1 MSRSF
6 DFKKYKAIVDF
17 INSST
22 GEISTSISNLIS
34 GTIEMRKNSVAS
46 IVKFSTEISE
56 VVIGRIKTTIGSEE
70 YVSDSDI
77 SIDVTNNGEV
87 VFSSEYEYH
96 ETSMLPK
103 ILPLAAINMIAAYYI
118 RKNVD
123 STELS
128 RKYDSSVDSF
138 SLSDVPNIKYLK
150 DNFVTMLD
158 GTLGGK
164 IIISSDSA
172 SGDTDTVSL
181 SIANTLA
188 GTSIA
193 EKKIDVSVKNLVTN
207 FFDYSEGDG
216 VTFTASPS
224 KIIIANGVIIKTAP
238 SEKSILS
245 SNNIH
250 TAAILKN
257 MSNIKK
263 TSMIPSSNDLT
274 ALEVEDNA
282 VASLVDAGVITQQV
296 ATIPK
301 ECSPSYSADVIH
313 VGLIPENNSR
323 KDMVDIMSIENFM
336 NQSDVPESTE
346 EINQNFVNVFSI
358 LPSGVSG
365 VEFSSTR
372 GRMATSLKSIYELVV
387 SRLLIENKKLFIS
400 EREYNNQQS
409 ILSLMLTSTSSPDFA
424 RRPILNNPSGDIA
437 TSMELSRIVADIDFS
452 ESSGIV
458 RSW

>member
-6 DFKKYKAIVDF
+6 DFKKYKAIIDF

-22 GEISTSISNLIS
+22 GEISTSISNLIG

-56 VVIGRIKTTIGSEE
+56 VVIGRIKTTIGSEK

-87 VFSSEYEYH
+87 VFGSEYEYH
-96 ETSMLPK
+96 EKSMLPK
-103 ILPLAAINMIAAYYI
+103 ILPVAAINMIAAYYI
-118 RKNVD
+118 KKNVD
-123 STELS
+123 TTELS
-128 RKYDSSVDSF
+128 RKYDASVDSF
-138 SLSDVPNIKYLK
+138 SLPDVPNIKYLK

-164 IIISSDSA
+164 IVISSDSA
-172 SGDTDTVSL
+172 SKDTDTVSL
-181 SIANTLA
+181 SIANILA
-188 GTSIA
+188 GTSISG
-193 EKKIDVSVKNLVTN
+193 KKIDVSVKNLVTN

-216 VTFTASPS
+216 VTFTASPT
-224 KIIIANGVIIKTAP
+224 KIIVANGVTIKTAP

-245 SNNIH
+245 SSNIH

-263 TSMIPSSNDLT
+263 TSMIPSSSDST
-274 ALEVEDNA
+274 ALEVADNA
-282 VASLVDAGVITQQV
+282 MSSFADAGIVTQQV
-296 ATIPK
+296 TTIPK
-301 ECSPSYSADVIH
+301 ECSPSYNSEVIH
-313 VGLIPENNSR
+313 VGLIPENDSR
-323 KDMVDIMSIENFM
+323 KDMIDLMSIENFM
-336 NQSDVPESTE
+336 NQSDVPESTDD
-346 EINQNFVNVFSI
+346 INQKFVNVFSI
-358 LPSGVSG
+358 LPTGVSD

-387 SRLLIENKKLFIS
+387 SRLLIENKQLFIS

-424 RRPILNNPSGDIA
+424 RRPLLKNSSGDIA
-437 TSMELSRIVADIDFS
+437 TSLELSQIVDGIDFS